1 MSIFSK
7 LFKKKQFKYSDN
19 EFWVEFPNEFLK
31 SDEFDKIP
39 NDPNFFINYVSAR
52 DISPDLK
59 VKGTKY
65 YVGNTIISDN
75 NFTIYIRCRYNKTG
89 KEYRKEPL
97 IDLLGS
103 ISDNATN
110 RVSINKYGVV
120 TTKDACELN
129 LYDILNGHVDYI
141 LDDIVEEEDGTTTLK
156 TYFSFKY
163 YLDKN
168 AKNVEGYVA
177 FDKNSSNE
185 EYVEYLKKFAI
196 SSSLK

>member
-31 SDEFDKIP
+31 SDEFDEIP

-75 NFTIYIRCRYNKTG
+75 NFTIYIRCRYNKIG
-89 KEYRKEPL
+89 KEYKKEPL

-120 TTKDACELN
+120 TTKDVCELN

-156 TYFSFKY
+156 TYFSFKH

-177 FDKNSSNE
+177 FDRNSSNE